1 MRIAVSLLFLA
12 LAAALCAAPAAAQ
25 SYAQPRL
32 KAQVVVAGD
41 IVRIG
46 DMIEN
51 AGLAADKPI
60 FRAPDLGQ
68 TGAVPARAVLD
79 AVRPFGLIAV
89 DARGIGEVV
98 GDACRAASSR
108 RADIEA
114 RIVARAAPRATMS
127 ARPTA

>member
-1 MRIAVSLLFLA
+1 MRFAVSFLFLA
-12 LAAALCAAPAAAQ
+12 LAAAPWAAPAAAQ

-41 IVRIG
+41 IVRVG

-79 AVRPFGLIAV
+79 AVRPFGLIA
-89 DARGIGEVV
+89 AQ
-98 GDACRAASSR
+98 RAYEMNAKV
-108 RADIEA
+108 IT
-114 RIVARAAPRATMS
+114 ATDQMLQS
-127 ARPTA
+127 TSQMLR

>member
-1 MRIAVSLLFLA
+1 MRFAVLVSLPRA
-12 LAAALCAAPAAAQ
+12 RGGPSAAPAAAQ

-46 DMIEN
+46 DLIEN
-51 AGLAADKPI
+51 AGLAADTPI

-79 AVRPFGLIAV
+79 AVRPYGLIAV
-89 DARGIGEVV
+89 DARGIE
-98 GDACRAASSR
+98 RSR
-108 RADIEA
+108 R
-114 RIVARAAPRATMS
+114 
-127 ARPTA
+127 